1 MAGFVDPQFVDLL
14 LSRLNDLENHHKEVL
29 IAGSVD
35 NIESYKLYRGQL
47 EGVQIAKR
55 EIKQLA
61 ERVFVD
67 QD

>member
-14 LSRLNDLENHHKEVL
+14 LSRLNELEEHHKEVL
-29 IAGSVD
+29 LAGSVE
-35 NIESYKLYRGQL
+35 NIEAYKLFRGQL
-47 EGVQIAKR
+47 EGIQISKR
-55 EIKQLA
+55 EIRQLA

>member
-14 LSRLNDLENHHKEVL
+14 LSRLNELEEHHKEVL
-29 IAGSVD
+29 LSGSVE
-35 NIESYKLYRGQL
+35 NIESYKLFRGQL
-47 EGVQIAKR
+47 EGIQIAKR
-55 EIKQLA
+55 EIRQLA

>member
-14 LSRLNDLENHHKEVL
+14 LSRLNELEEHHKEVL
-29 IAGSVD
+29 LAGSVE
-35 NIESYKLYRGQL
+35 NIESYKLFRGQL
-47 EGVQIAKR
+47 EGIQIAKR
-55 EIKQLA
+55 EIRQLA